1 MRRKKKAVEE
11 ISNDKWKG
19 DQKGEIKRGDKKRRP
34 EKGKKMRM
42 LESRGEQKSEET
54 EKS

>member
-19 DQKGEIKRGDKKRRP
+19 DQKGEIKKGGQEKKTRKR
-34 EKGKKMRM
+34 
-42 LESRGEQKSEET
+42 QKDENARE
-54 EKS
+54 

>member
-19 DQKGEIKRGDKKRRP
+19 DQKGEIKRGDKKIRKR
-34 EKGKKMRM
+34 
-42 LESRGEQKSEET
+42 QKDENARE
-54 EKS
+54 

>member
-19 DQKGEIKRGDKKRRP
+19 DQKGEIKRGDKKIN
-34 EKGKKMRM
+34 
-42 LESRGEQKSEET
+42 SRGEDQK
-54 EKS
+54 KAKR